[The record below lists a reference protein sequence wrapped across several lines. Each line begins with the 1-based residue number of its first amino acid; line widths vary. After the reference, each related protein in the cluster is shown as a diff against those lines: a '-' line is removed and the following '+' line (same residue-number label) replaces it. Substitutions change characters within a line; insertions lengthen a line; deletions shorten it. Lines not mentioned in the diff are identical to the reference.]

1 MKSLRTVL
9 VTAALAALAV
19 TATPFTAHAADSPPA
34 GQTAAVLN
42 PPTGRLH
49 AYYDYWYQNEC
60 GSWSGSAASWGEC
73 KNNAASLWN
82 LRYPGSLDDV
92 WVYYNSNYG
101 GAGRGVYN
109 GAGLPDLRDWSFGPG
124 GSGAG
129 KSLYHNIASHRVVN
143 LP

>member
-9 VTAALAALAV
+9 VTAAVAALAV
-19 TATPFTAHAADSPPA
+19 TAMPFTAHAADSPPA
-34 GQTAAVLN
+34 QETATVAN
-42 PPTGRLH
+42 APTGRLH
-49 AYYDYWYQNEC
+49 AYYDFWYQYEC

-73 KNNAASLWN
+73 KNAASSLWN
-82 LRYPGSLDDV
+82 LRYPGSFDDV

-109 GAGLPDLRDWSFGPG
+109 GAGLPDLRQWSFGPG
-124 GSGAG
+124 GAGAG
-129 KSLYHNIASHRVVN
+129 EALYHNIASHKVVN